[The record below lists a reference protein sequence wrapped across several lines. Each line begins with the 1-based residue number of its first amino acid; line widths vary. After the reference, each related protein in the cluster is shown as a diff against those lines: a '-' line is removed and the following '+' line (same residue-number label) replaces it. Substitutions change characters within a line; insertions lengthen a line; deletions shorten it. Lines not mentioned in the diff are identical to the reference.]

1 MTGLDEPRGVREE
14 DSFDVEA
21 VDRWLRER
29 DVLQAPAGLPEV
41 RQFSGGASNLT
52 YLLRYP
58 GRDDLILRR
67 PPAGTKAASAHD
79 MAREFDI
86 QRALAPVYPY
96 VPKMVGLCQDHSV
109 IGSDFYV
116 MERIAGT
123 ILRSRIPPELGLDSH
138 ATRQLCLS
146 AIDRLVELHR
156 IDVHVTGLD
165 ALGKGPG
172 YVRRQ
177 VEGWSQRYRA
187 ARTWNVPRFERVMGW
202 LAEHQPADSGEVPI
216 HNDFRLDNLVL
227 AQPDAQALGSAAAG
241 GAQADWR
248 IVGVL
253 DWEMATVG
261 DPLMDLG
268 GALAYWVQ
276 ADDDRFM
283 RAALRRQ
290 PSDAPGM
297 LTRQEIVARYCEHTG
312 LSAESWPFYEVFG
325 LFRLATIA
333 QQIYQRYH
341 LRQTRNRAFRHYWLA
356 VRYLD
361 RRCRRIVRRAGD

>member
-1 MTGLDEPRGVREE
+1 MVVLDEPRGVREE
-14 DSFDVEA
+14 DAFDVEA
-21 VDRWLRER
+21 VHAWLSEQGAV
-29 DVLQAPAGLPEV
+29 DPSAAAPEV

-58 GRDDLILRR
+58 GRSDLILRR

-79 MAREFDI
+79 MAREFRI

-96 VPKMVGLCQDHSV
+96 VPKMVGLCMDHSV

-123 ILRSRIPPELGLDSH
+123 ILRSRIPAELGLDAP

-156 IDVHVTGLD
+156 IDVHATDL
-165 ALGKGPG
+165 AELGKGPG
-172 YVRRQ
+172 YVHRQ

-187 ARTWNVPRFERVMGW
+187 ARTWNVPRFERVMHW
-202 LAEHQPADSGEVPI
+202 LAEHQPPDSGQVLV

-227 AQPDAQALGSAAAG
+227 GQDDAQALGSAAAG
-241 GAQADWR
+241 REQSDWR

-297 LTRQEIVARYCEHTG
+297 LTREEIVAHYRGRTG
-312 LSAESWPFYEVFG
+312 LPSEDWTFYEVFG

-361 RRCRRIVRRAGD
+361 RRCRRIIRRSG